1 MDKILVDKMDGN
13 EVDKDVKNVE
23 VDKDDK
29 VKKQDEVKKQKDVNE
44 VDEVDKGKKI
54 MNRQNTNFMYE
65 LFNWLKE
72 LKIESEW
79 DFLTY
84 YQYLTKYFYTKID
97 IGTRGMLIY
106 YTMGMGK
113 TILAVAIAMA
123 LSEYDPILLSS
134 VSLHE
139 NFINT
144 IKQFIKMK
152 TKNDPSF
159 KLGTMDDSDLNK
171 WILKKFKFVTLK
183 ASNMMNQLSLAANN
197 LDKLNEEIAI
207 DIKNDMKANK
217 KTSRVNE
224 FTEQKFDDPFDGE
237 MNIDSK
243 LKELISLDSLDGKL
257 LIVDEAHNLF
267 RSITNGSKNGI
278 ILYDLIMK
286 SKNMK
291 ILFLTGTP
299 IAKDPFE
306 LVPCF
311 NMLGGYYDQEDKQ
324 DAARNERLV
333 LPERYNDFYKYFV
346 DEKTNLVKNK
356 SKFQNRI
363 VGLVSYVSH
372 TSHIGERS
380 NIDLKTV
387 DIKSIEFPKENPLI
401 IRYVN
406 MDDTQY
412 VAYLLARETEK
423 KEALKKS
430 KYMPLHIDPLTIPGR
445 GSSSTF
451 RIRSRQISNFWM
463 KGLDFKKNV
472 VNDVSPELTESPKFK
487 QMLLDTNKEEGI
499 GMVFSQLLHMCG
511 LESYAKYL
519 QHNGWSQF
527 DIKNQAK
534 RNLTLVNGGE
544 KSNEKADDKNPT
556 KDPRVKS
563 YAFISGDM
571 DQYTR
576 EEIRKILISPNNMNG
591 EIISLILISQAG
603 AEGLDLKNIRYI
615 QFIEPPWTKSYFE
628 QVKFRGIRGNSHI
641 MLPPEKRNVNV
652 YLYLS
657 VRPKQL
663 EVIFQ
668 KEKKIRGEKVVDS
681 TTEYTPQHFHSDF
694 EDTTDVVIWNNSS
707 RIDITIKDFESTIQ
721 NASIECFINGGEH
734 CHMCNPT
741 SQELF
746 VWNIKNDLFNK
757 DPCVALKEIK
767 KKLNKIIINNTDYYW
782 EPNTESVFKY
792 SVYYF
797 DKKINNYKRMPESDI
812 LFMTVVEN
820 IK

>member
-1 MDKILVDKMDGN
+1 MDKSLSEKPNDKIDDLEKKDN
-13 EVDKDVKNVE
+13 EN
-23 VDKDDK
+23 K
-29 VKKQDEVKKQKDVNE
+29 VNNDLEKK
-44 VDEVDKGKKI
+44 VDEKPIK

-72 LKIESEW
+72 LKIENEW

-159 KLGTMDDSDLNK
+159 KLGTMNDSDLNK

-197 LDKLNEEIAI
+197 LDKLNEEISI
-207 DIKNDMKANK
+207 DIKNDMKANVK
-217 KTSRVNE
+217 ENFKSSKNKQQDYE
-224 FTEQKFDDPFDGE
+224 DPFDE
-237 MNIDSK
+237 EFDNK
-243 LKELISLDSLDGKL
+243 LKELVSLDSLDGKL

-463 KGLDFKKNV
+463 KGLDFKKNTV
-472 VNDVSPELTESPKFK
+472 DDVDAELSESPKFK
-487 QMLLDTNKEEGI
+487 QMLFDTNKEEGI

-519 QHNGWSQF
+519 QYNGWSQF

-544 KSNEKADDKNPT
+544 KNGEKKTIEKTVEMKT

-563 YAFISGDM
+563 YAFISGDI

-652 YLYLS
+652 YLYLA

-668 KEKKIRGEKVVDS
+668 KEKKVRDDKVVDS
-681 TTEYTPQHFHSDF
+681 SPTEYSPKHFHSDY

-767 KKLNKIIINNTDYYW
+767 KKLNKIVINDTNYYW

-797 DKKINNYKRMPESDI
+797 DKKINNYKRMPENDI
-812 LFMTVVEN
+812 MFMTVVDS